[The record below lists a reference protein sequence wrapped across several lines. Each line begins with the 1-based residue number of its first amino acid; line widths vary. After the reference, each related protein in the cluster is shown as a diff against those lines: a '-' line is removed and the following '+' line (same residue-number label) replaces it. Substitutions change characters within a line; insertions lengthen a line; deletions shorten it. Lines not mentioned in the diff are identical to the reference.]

1 MIYLLVTFSD
11 GNWFKTGFNGTF
23 EQAEKYYL
31 GQKFELD
38 ETKPMVEC
46 TRVEQIG

>member
-1 MIYLLVTFSD
+1 MISLLVSFSD
-11 GNWFKTGFNGTF
+11 GNWFKTRFNGTF
-23 EQAEKYYL
+23 EQAEKYL